1 MGEHANLLHLVDRQ
15 GTAEQG
21 GESSGVR
28 RGGEEEVSPCEF
40 SKREVRFG
48 ASTGRPEVTKPP
60 KGGAVSTL
68 SLNVAAGWARPGV
81 GPASTRTGTRL
92 PKPSPAALPTRPE
105 ERTADGKVEG
115 EVEGWREGERG
126 GVRPGV
132 GILQAGER
140 GGTVA
145 EQREATVERRDA
157 KLVMQLGALREWLQ
171 VISQSL

>member
-1 MGEHANLLHLVDRQ
+1 M
-15 GTAEQG
+15 
-21 GESSGVR
+21 
-28 RGGEEEVSPCEF
+28 
-40 SKREVRFG
+40 
-48 ASTGRPEVTKPP
+48 
-60 KGGAVSTL
+60 
-68 SLNVAAGWARPGV
+68 

-115 EVEGWREGERG
+115 EVEGWREAQRG
-126 GVRPGV
+126 GVHGV

-140 GGTVA
+140 GEMVA

-171 VISQSL
+171 VIS